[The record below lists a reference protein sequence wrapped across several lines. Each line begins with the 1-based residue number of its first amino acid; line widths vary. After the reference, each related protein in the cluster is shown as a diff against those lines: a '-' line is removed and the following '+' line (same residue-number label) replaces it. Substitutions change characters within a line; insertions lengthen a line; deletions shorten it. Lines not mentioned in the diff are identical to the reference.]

1 MSEEINCYVCGH
13 SINEHNEEGC
23 WCVTSIKDGEY
34 KVYGCPCTLTP
45 QDIAAY
51 AVAQAYE
58 QGRIDYG
65 GGDVDRFL
73 IFVEACKTDAAHKAV
88 AQP

>member
-1 MSEEINCYVCGH
+1 MSEEIKCYVCGH
-13 SINEHNEEGC
+13 SINEHIGSIGC
-23 WCVTSIKDGEY
+23 SKEVGQGTYKEKWCQCK
-34 KVYGCPCTLTP
+34 LTP

-51 AVAQAYE
+51 AIAQAYE
-58 QGRIDYG
+58 QGRMDYG

-73 IFVEACKTDAAHKAV
+73 IFAKTCNTDAAHVAK

>member
-1 MSEEINCYVCGH
+1 MIEEIKCYVCGH
-13 SINEHNEEGC
+13 PINNHEIGC
-23 WCVTSIKDGEY
+23 NHQIEDFPGICT
-34 KVYGCPCTLTP
+34 CTLTP
-45 QDIAAY
+45 QEIAAY

-73 IFVEACKTDAAHKAV
+73 IFAKTCNTDAAHIAKA
-88 AQP
+88 QS